1 MLCHKGSDGGI
12 GRHAGLKIQWAAMP
26 VRVQVPLRVRVKQS
40 LLSNESNDFCFY
52 VTFENILTMETAVTF
67 ATSDVGKLNS
77 IKDFIRSLNVSIIQ
91 EEDIPQP
98 IEMTPRLMKYLEE
111 LEADNTSFDQCED
124 SYVMVN
130 RLASKYGL
138 TLQN

>member
-1 MLCHKGSDGGI
+1 
-12 GRHAGLKIQWAAMP
+12 
-26 VRVQVPLRVRVKQS
+26 
-40 LLSNESNDFCFY
+40 
-52 VTFENILTMETAVTF
+52 METAVTF

-98 IEMTPRLMKYLEE
+98 IEMTPRLVAFLNKIEARNTPFEE
-111 LEADNTSFDQCED
+111 CED

>member
-1 MLCHKGSDGGI
+1 
-12 GRHAGLKIQWAAMP
+12 
-26 VRVQVPLRVRVKQS
+26 
-40 LLSNESNDFCFY
+40 
-52 VTFENILTMETAVTF
+52 METAVTF
-67 ATSDVGKLNS
+67 ATSDVGKLNL

-91 EEDIPQP
+91 EEDIPQT
-98 IEMTPRLMKYLEE
+98 IEMTPRLVAFLDKIEARNTPFEE
-111 LEADNTSFDQCED
+111 CED